1 MMETSKNYGYD
12 KPLPFRQPR
21 QTLHLLQLESQV
33 HPNASVASVLSDKVV
48 EMVPV
53 EERGQLG
60 ENVFVIIHLPRVSAK
75 NKNQIR

>member
-1 MMETSKNYGYD
+1 LAEH
-12 KPLPFRQPR
+12 QCE
-21 QTLHLLQLESQV
+21 HLIPACEVLNV
-33 HPNASVASVLSDKVV
+33 SVAFVLPDQVV

-75 NKNQIR
+75 VKFKSVDSKNSL